1 MLSDREF
8 NDLVDAV
15 LLDIED
21 RVEDADGDIDIET
34 SGGILTL
41 TLANGSKVIINRQG
55 ATHEIWVAARSGG
68 YHCGRKGDQW
78 HCNVTGE
85 SLGQLLTRVIGE
97 QGGGEVDFA

>member
-8 NDLVDAV
+8 NDLVDVA
-15 LLDIED
+15 LQHIED
-21 RVEDADGDIDIET
+21 SVEDADGDIDIET

-41 TLANGSKVIINRQG
+41 TMENRSKVIVNRQG
-55 ATHEIWVAARSGG
+55 ATQEIWVAARSGG

-85 SLGQLLTRVIGE
+85 TLHELLARVIAE
-97 QGGGEVDFA
+97 QGGGAVDFG